1 MKQLKSEQFRH
12 TLKIWWDNW
21 KIEKNKYSDVREWWD
36 HTECQ
41 VMLQKLTWPFINN
54 LGRWEQ
60 QKKINKN
67 QRD

>member
-1 MKQLKSEQFRH
+1 MCLSVIN
-12 TLKIWWDNW
+12 KIL

-60 QKKINKN
+60 KRKKMILNLN
-67 QRD
+67 FNGQALV